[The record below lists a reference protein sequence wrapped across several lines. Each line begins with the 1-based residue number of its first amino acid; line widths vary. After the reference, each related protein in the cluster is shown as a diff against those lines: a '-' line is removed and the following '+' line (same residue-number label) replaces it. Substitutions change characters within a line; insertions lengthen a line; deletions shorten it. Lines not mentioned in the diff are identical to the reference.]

1 MTSLPCGAD
10 AMRDDSE
17 AHSYLIWTAD
27 RDQRLRPARRDA
39 GDIVAEITWCLI
51 CKNDRRAIL
60 LVKDDRSVRA
70 GRGAIAA
77 LRASFQKQRLGN
89 STGRTQP
96 ICPQQRSRSFR
107 HNFLLFGKLLR
118 RLGNGDDRVL
128 EEIAP
133 AICRIVRHK
142 SNPT

>member
-39 GDIVAEITWCLI
+39 GDIVAEIARCLI
-51 CKNDRRAIL
+51 CKNDRCAIL
-60 LVKDDRSVRA
+60 LVKDDRSVRTSL
-70 GRGAIAA
+70 GAIAA
-77 LRASFQKQRLGN
+77 LCASFQKQRLVN

-96 ICPQQRSRSFR
+96 ICPHQRSRSFR
-107 HNFLLFGKLLR
+107 HDLLMLGKFLR
-118 RLGNGDDRVL
+118 RLGDRDDRVL
-128 EEIAP
+128 EKVA
-133 AICRIVRHK
+133 AAVCQIVCHK
-142 SNPT
+142 NSLT